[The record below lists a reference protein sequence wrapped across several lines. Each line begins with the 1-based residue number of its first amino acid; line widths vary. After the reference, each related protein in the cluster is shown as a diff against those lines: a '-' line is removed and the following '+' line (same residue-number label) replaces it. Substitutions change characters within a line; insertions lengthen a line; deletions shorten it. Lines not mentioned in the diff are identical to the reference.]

1 MEGVCRSL
9 RVMREV
15 FLEVSTYDRL
25 VVGVWGELFLWTVKG
40 LTDERL
46 LVTIHRIIQSS
57 LRFGNFFYDK
67 YPWRCSRRKE
77 VQFFY
82 FFLLGLLKSP
92 VSFLLPPVLH
102 YIKRG

>member
-9 RVMREV
+9 RVRREV
-15 FLEVSTYDRL
+15 FLEVSTYGRL

-57 LRFGNFFYDK
+57 LRFGIFFMINIHGSA
-67 YPWRCSRRKE
+67 PEGRKC
-77 VQFFY
+77 
-82 FFLLGLLKSP
+82 
-92 VSFLLPPVLH
+92 SFLFFSVGIAKISRKFPTSSSLAL
-102 YIKRG
+102 Y